1 MPSNVVASPVLWL
14 CAALAL
20 ALAAPR
26 IPASAV
32 VGPPLPPPSGGGGG
46 SVCRRWC
53 GDVHIPYPFGIGPD
67 VCSLPGFHLH
77 CNDTGNGVLKL
88 FYSEVEVVNISLLQ
102 GQMRVLNHISYSC
115 YTAAGSKEEDHWS
128 FHLSEHYSFSGTS
141 NKFTAIG
148 CRTLAYISGA
158 ANSNGGGDDDVD
170 TYQTGCVALCGHDN
184 LRRLSNGSCSGMGC
198 CQTSIP
204 PDLRHYD
211 VSFDDRVNTSEF
223 NGTNPCSYA
232 VLLESSSFAF
242 STAYLTPNEFNK
254 SNHGQVPVLLDWV
267 VGNETCRVAR
277 TKPGYAC
284 VSSNSQCVDAASGFG
299 YLCNCTEGYQGNPY
313 LNDSHGCKDINE
325 CMDHRK
331 YPCHGKCINKPGT
344 YHCYCPVGTQGNA
357 SIEECQKQPSPFGLG
372 ARLAIVSARK
382 LRGQRGPI
390 WGGLGQSRDRWI
402 RRDGGAWALGGC
414 PGGGD
419 MRQAGSGTLARGGA
433 SCWWVL
439 PQRGSPGRAVAV
451 ARREGETND
460 GGRGREGR
468 ERDKRPLW
476 QRPLVFG
483 LLTMTIPLPRDS
495 ARPRTRIWGRVVGTV
510 LRPPMMTVPE
520 VLSMS
525 SGSGIT
531 IPLSIVGMGGIVNGG
546 GPIVYVLIVGGSL
559 P

>member
-1 MPSNVVASPVLWL
+1 
-14 CAALAL
+14 
-20 ALAAPR
+20 
-26 IPASAV
+26 
-32 VGPPLPPPSGGGGG
+32 
-46 SVCRRWC
+46 
-53 GDVHIPYPFGIGPD
+53 VHIPYPFGIGPD

-141 NKFTAIG
+141 NKFT
-148 CRTLAYISGA
+148 

-313 LNDSHGCKDINE
+313 LNDSHGCK
-325 CMDHRK
+325 
-331 YPCHGKCINKPGT
+331 GT
-344 YHCYCPVGTQGNA
+344 HA
-357 SIEECQKQPSPFGLG
+357 SIGFSFPKHF
-372 ARLAIVSARK
+372 
-382 LRGQRGPI
+382 
-390 WGGLGQSRDRWI
+390 
-402 RRDGGAWALGGC
+402 
-414 PGGGD
+414 
-419 MRQAGSGTLARGGA
+419 
-433 SCWWVL
+433 
-439 PQRGSPGRAVAV
+439 
-451 ARREGETND
+451 
-460 GGRGREGR
+460 
-468 ERDKRPLW
+468 
-476 QRPLVFG
+476 
-483 LLTMTIPLPRDS
+483 
-495 ARPRTRIWGRVVGTV
+495 
-510 LRPPMMTVPE
+510 
-520 VLSMS
+520 S
-525 SGSGIT
+525 S
-531 IPLSIVGMGGIVNGG
+531 
-546 GPIVYVLIVGGSL
+546 LIF
-559 P
+559 